1 LIAAS
6 ANSPSSNLPASASP
20 QGRPLHVVH
29 FYQEDRALIEE
40 LTTLV
45 RVSLGKGDAAIIV
58 ATKNHA
64 NALERQLKAEGLDVT
79 GPKADGQF
87 ICLDS
92 TESLALFMVD
102 GMPDEEKF
110 LKVFGRVVE
119 QAEAAKAEDRG
130 IVIFGEMVAT
140 LFTEGNHKAA
150 IRLEEL
156 WNELSKK
163 YTFSLRC
170 AYPMEAFSSQEHAGP
185 FMQIC
190 KEHSSV
196 VPHSG
201 SGKLSSDDDRV
212 RTIAKLQQ
220 QLQVLEYEK
229 ALHESEQR
237 FRLLIDA
244 VQDYAIFMLD
254 ASGRVSSWNLGAER
268 MKGYQSEEIV
278 GKHFS
283 CFYPEADIAAGK
295 PERLMNIALRNGRV
309 EDEGWR
315 VRKDGSMFWANVVIT
330 LLKDKS
336 SKVVGFSKVT
346 RDITEKMQAEKA
358 LRNSQRELQESEKSL
373 RQLSR
378 HLLRTQEEERRR
390 IGRELHDSV
399 GQYLTALKMKL
410 DVLNRPSGLPGKELV
425 RRHLSECSE
434 LADEL
439 IKDVRTISY
448 LLYPPMLE
456 EIGLNSAI
464 SWYLDGFSKRS
475 GITTTFHTDN
485 TIVRLPTDVE
495 VALYRILQESL
506 TNVHRHSGSP
516 SAVVRLLLR
525 GGEVQ
530 LEVSDKGKGMPPL
543 QEAQAG
549 QDWIGTFGVGLRGM
563 NERIRQLGGKLDLVS
578 GPEGTTITASVAC
591 KNVAT

>member
-1 LIAAS
+1 MIATS
-6 ANSPSSNLPASASP
+6 ANTALSSQPVPRRRPS
-20 QGRPLHVVH
+20 HVVH
-29 FYQEDRALIEE
+29 FYQDDHALIEE
-40 LTTLV
+40 LAGMI
-45 RVSLGKGDAAIIV
+45 RFSLGKGDAVIIV
-58 ATKNHA
+58 ATKNHVSA
-64 NALERQLKAEGLDVT
+64 VHRQLKAEGLDLT
-79 GPKADGQF
+79 SAAKDGRY
-87 ICLDS
+87 ICMDA
-92 TESLALFMVD
+92 TESLSRFMVD
-102 GMPDEEKF
+102 GMPDAGKF
-110 LKVFGRVVE
+110 LKTIGGVIE
-119 QAEAAKAEDRG
+119 QAGGAKAQDRC
-130 IVIFGEMVAT
+130 IVVFGEMVAT
-140 LFTEGNHKAA
+140 LFSEGNHRAA

-156 WNELSKK
+156 WNELAK
-163 YTFSLRC
+163 THVFTLHC
-170 AYPMEAFSSQEHAGP
+170 AYPMQAFSTQEQAEP
-185 FMQIC
+185 FLGIC
-190 KEHSSV
+190 KEHTSV
-196 VPHSG
+196 VPHSENG
-201 SGKLSSDDDRV
+201 QFLSEEDRL

-220 QLQVLEYEK
+220 KLQVLEYEK

-237 FRLLIDA
+237 FRLLVDA
-244 VQDYAIFMLD
+244 VQDYAIFTLD
-254 ASGRVSSWNLGAER
+254 EDGRVTTWNVGAQR

-283 CFYPEADIAAGK
+283 CFYPQEDIAAAK
-295 PERLMNIALRNGRV
+295 PLRLMNIALQNGRA

-315 VRKDGSMFWANVVIT
+315 VRKDGSMFWANVLLT
-330 LLKDKS
+330 LVKDKEG
-336 SKVVGFSKVT
+336 KVVGYSKVT
-346 RDITEKMQAEKA
+346 RDITEKMQTERA
-358 LRNSQRELQESEKSL
+358 LQDSQHKLQESERSL

-399 GQYLTALKMKL
+399 GQYLTALKMRL

-425 RRHLSECSE
+425 RQHLSECSE
-434 LADEL
+434 LADES

-475 GITTTFHTDN
+475 GITTTFQADN
-485 TIVRLPTDVE
+485 GMVRLPTDVE

-516 SAVVRLLLR
+516 SATVRLFLS
-525 GGEVQ
+525 GGEVR
-530 LEVSDKGKGMPPL
+530 LEVSDKGKGMPPSRE
-543 QEAQAG
+543 EAAG

-591 KNVAT
+591 ENVT

>member
-1 LIAAS
+1 
-6 ANSPSSNLPASASP
+6 
-20 QGRPLHVVH
+20 
-29 FYQEDRALIEE
+29 
-40 LTTLV
+40 
-45 RVSLGKGDAAIIV
+45 
-58 ATKNHA
+58 
-64 NALERQLKAEGLDVT
+64 
-79 GPKADGQF
+79 
-87 ICLDS
+87 
-92 TESLALFMVD
+92 
-102 GMPDEEKF
+102 
-110 LKVFGRVVE
+110 
-119 QAEAAKAEDRG
+119 
-130 IVIFGEMVAT
+130 
-140 LFTEGNHKAA
+140 
-150 IRLEEL
+150 
-156 WNELSKK
+156 
-163 YTFSLRC
+163 
-170 AYPMEAFSSQEHAGP
+170 
-185 FMQIC
+185 
-190 KEHSSV
+190 
-196 VPHSG
+196 
-201 SGKLSSDDDRV
+201 
-212 RTIAKLQQ
+212 
-220 QLQVLEYEK
+220 VLEYEK
-229 ALHESEQR
+229 ALHENEEH
-237 FRLLIDA
+237 FRLLVDA

-254 ASGRVSSWNLGAER
+254 SRGRVSTWNRGAER
-268 MKGYQSEEIV
+268 LKGYQSEEIM

-295 PERLMNIALRNGRV
+295 PERLMSITVQNGRV

-315 VRKDGSMFWANVVIT
+315 VRKDGSMFWANVILT

-336 SKVVGFSKVT
+336 DKVVGFSKVT
-346 RDITEKMQAEKA
+346 RDITEKMQAERA
-358 LRNSQRELQESEKSL
+358 LQNSQRELQESEKSL

-410 DVLNRPSGLPGKELV
+410 DVLNRPSGLPEKEMV
-425 RRHLSECSE
+425 RQHLSECSE
-434 LADEL
+434 LADES

-456 EIGLNSAI
+456 EIGINSAI

-475 GITTTFHTDN
+475 GIATKFHADS

-516 SAVVRLLLR
+516 SAVVRLFLH
-525 GGEVQ
+525 GGEVR

-543 QEAQAG
+543 QEEQVG

-591 KNVAT
+591 ENVAT